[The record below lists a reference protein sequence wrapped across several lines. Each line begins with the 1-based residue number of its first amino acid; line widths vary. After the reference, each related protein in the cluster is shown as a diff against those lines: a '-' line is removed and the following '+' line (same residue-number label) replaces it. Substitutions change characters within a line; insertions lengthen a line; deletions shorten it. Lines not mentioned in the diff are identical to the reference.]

1 MFTDLVH
8 NMYTSMSQELGAEDS
23 LRNRAS
29 CSFKVDNELKIN
41 KQRKDVTSRLIFLLH
56 WDALKSVQNIRIHT
70 QRGLLA
76 WKVMEFIVEPTDVSD
91 QILS

>member
-1 MFTDLVH
+1 MFNDLVH

-56 WDALKSVQNIRIHT
+56 WDALKSV
-70 QRGLLA
+70 LA

>member
-1 MFTDLVH
+1 
-8 NMYTSMSQELGAEDS
+8 MYTSMSQELRAEDS

-56 WDALKSVQNIRIHT
+56 WDALKTV
-70 QRGLLA
+70 LA